1 MITDN
6 EVKSIA
12 EKILSAQAGIDAGR
26 VTYLRI
32 LVTAAQEDLPK
43 GSDARVQVARVGTVH
58 DRFYALVMAAA
69 EAHVPKGTK
78 GRAVELH
85 RRVNFA
91 RTAASALRNHA
102 RAGGDIATLKA
113 DSVTKNSLKRR
124 PPPTPRPLSAKR
136 ALKRA
141 EDQSKALMAS
151 LMALGEADKRSAVDE
166 IQIIIGQLSHQL
178 VELGAEPGARRARGR
193 GHHIP
198 PSTTQ
203 VIRAT
208 ARAS

>member
-6 EVKSIA
+6 DIKRIA
-12 EKILSAQAGIDAGR
+12 VEILVAQAGIDTGR
-26 VTYLRI
+26 TNYLRT
-32 LVTAAQEDLPK
+32 LVAATQEDLPR

-58 DRFYALVMAAA
+58 DRFYALVLAAT

-78 GRAVELH
+78 GRAVEIH
-85 RRVNFA
+85 RRANFA

-102 RAGGDIATLKA
+102 RAGGDIAALKA
-113 DSVTKNSLKRR
+113 DSVTKGSLKRR
-124 PPPTPRPLSAKR
+124 APQHRPLSAKR

-203 VIRAT
+203 VIRAM
-208 ARAS
+208 ARPS